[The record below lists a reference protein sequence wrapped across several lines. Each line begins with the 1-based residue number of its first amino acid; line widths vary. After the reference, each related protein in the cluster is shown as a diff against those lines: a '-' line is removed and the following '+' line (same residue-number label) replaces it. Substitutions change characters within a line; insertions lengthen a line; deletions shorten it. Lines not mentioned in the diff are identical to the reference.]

1 MTPTLTPYPSYKD
14 SGVTW
19 LGQVPEHWETCR
31 LKSRLIKND
40 SGVWRDQHDPAGTIV
55 LRSTEQ
61 TVSGGWKIENPARL
75 HLTQEEREAYL
86 LHVGDLVV
94 TKSSGS
100 PDHIGKTSLVTEDV
114 SALGCAFS
122 NFMQR
127 LRLGDNT
134 NPKMIWYYLNSRIG
148 REQLV
153 LQSTTTTG
161 LGNLNGKILGNC
173 VFALPPLPEQTAIV
187 RFLDYM
193 DRRIRRV
200 IRARQRQIKL
210 LEEYRQALIHQAVT
224 GQIGVRTGKPYPAYK
239 DSGVPWLGKVPEHWE
254 VLPLC
259 GLGRPKQVTNCVDR
273 ELLSVYLH
281 RGVVRFADVP
291 DKRTNPTSEDLT
303 KYQAVDY
310 GDFVLNNQQ
319 AWRGSVGVSKYSG
332 IVSPAYL
339 VLALNGRLDTT
350 YADRLLQDRSMVDQ
364 YLVCSKGVGS
374 IQRNLYWPHLR
385 RVAVPVPPN
394 PEQTAIV
401 EYLDAQT
408 AKIDAAISVTR
419 REIALLREYRERLI
433 ADVVTGKVDVR
444 EVAARLPEELPEEEN
459 DGPEPS
465 DEAETFASD
474 GEDEEAIDFDEVVT

>member
-1 MTPTLTPYPSYKD
+1 
-14 SGVTW
+14 
-19 LGQVPEHWETCR
+19 
-31 LKSRLIKND
+31 
-40 SGVWRDQHDPAGTIV
+40 
-55 LRSTEQ
+55 
-61 TVSGGWKIENPARL
+61 
-75 HLTQEEREAYL
+75 
-86 LHVGDLVV
+86 
-94 TKSSGS
+94 
-100 PDHIGKTSLVTEDV
+100 
-114 SALGCAFS
+114 
-122 NFMQR
+122 
-127 LRLGDNT
+127 
-134 NPKMIWYYLNSRIG
+134 
-148 REQLV
+148 
-153 LQSTTTTG
+153 
-161 LGNLNGKILGNC
+161 LNGKILGNC